1 MGSRM
6 TKHPPVIGKAG
17 GAAGDSNL
25 SIADACCQRGL
36 SKRESDTSYFGVVA
50 VNGSSLRTIVCA
62 AGLQYIL
69 QRRYECV
76 RTEEWRAVGYL
87 TSRDSLIEFYERS
100 ERLSEAIRPA
110 LLGLPKKPEQ
120 AWRLLVGALVNGKEL
135 PFTQK
140 VTLK

>member
-6 TKHPPVIGKAG
+6 TKHLPVIGKAG
-17 GAAGDSNL
+17 VAAGDSNL
-25 SIADACCQRGL
+25 SIADACRQRGL
-36 SKRESDTSYFGVVA
+36 SKRERDKSYFGVVA
-50 VNGSSLRTIVCA
+50 VDGSSFRTIVCV

-100 ERLSEAIRPA
+100 ERLSEAIRPV
-110 LLGLPKKPEQ
+110 LLGLPQKPAQ
-120 AWRLLVGALVNGKEL
+120 ALRMISDALMNGKKL
-135 PFTQK
+135 PFTAEF
-140 VTLK
+140 TLK

>member
-1 MGSRM
+1 MGSCM

-17 GAAGDSNL
+17 VAAGDSNL

-62 AGLQYIL
+62 AGLQYIQ

-87 TSRDSLIEFYERS
+87 TSRDSLIMFYERS
-100 ERLSEAIRPA
+100 DRLTEAIRPV

-120 AWRLLVGALVNGKEL
+120 ALRMIIDALMNGEDL
-135 PFTQK
+135 PFNAEFTRK
-140 VTLK
+140 

>member
-17 GAAGDSNL
+17 VAAGDCKL
-25 SIADACCQRGL
+25 SIADACHQRGL

-50 VNGSSLRTIVCA
+50 FDGSSFRTITCA
-62 AGLQYIL
+62 SGLQYIL

-87 TSRDSLIEFYERS
+87 TSRDSLIMFYERS
-100 ERLSEAIRPA
+100 DRLTEAIKPV

-120 AWRLLVGALVNGKEL
+120 ALRMITDALMNGKDL
-135 PFTQK
+135 PFTPK